1 MRARSTY
8 LPVRFR
14 RPQRGYEASGM
25 AIRLFPLAVIVIL
38 ALSGL
43 GLWIT
48 ETDVLDESAAG
59 AVYLVTAGIALVIVI
74 TAGVVLTVKRW
85 GPTRLDRYRAD

>member
-38 ALSGL
+38 ALAASACGSRRL
-43 GLWIT
+43 TWSMRVPLARST
-48 ETDVLDESAAG
+48 LSPPES
-59 AVYLVTAGIALVIVI
+59 
-74 TAGVVLTVKRW
+74 RS
-85 GPTRLDRYRAD
+85 